1 MIGINHITIAGN
13 LTRDPQTRFLADQRA
28 VANFGLACNR
38 RYKVDGEMREQ
49 VTFVD
54 CDCWGRTAE
63 TISKHFHKGK
73 PIIVEGRLDMDSW
86 EDRDGGRRTKLKITV
101 ERFHFVPDGRRGDN
115 DERRPAPAPEPDQPP
130 MSHDS
135 LPPVGDDDPPF

>member
-38 RYKVDGEMREQ
+38 RDKVDGQMREQ

-63 TISKHFHKGK
+63 TISKYFKKGK
-73 PIIVEGRLDMDSW
+73 PIIVEGRESYANPLPHVLILTAIVVGISTTAVGLALVVRIHQAFGTIEENEIQDL
-86 EDRDGGRRTKLKITV
+86 DRD
-101 ERFHFVPDGRRGDN
+101 D
-115 DERRPAPAPEPDQPP
+115 
-130 MSHDS
+130 
-135 LPPVGDDDPPF
+135 